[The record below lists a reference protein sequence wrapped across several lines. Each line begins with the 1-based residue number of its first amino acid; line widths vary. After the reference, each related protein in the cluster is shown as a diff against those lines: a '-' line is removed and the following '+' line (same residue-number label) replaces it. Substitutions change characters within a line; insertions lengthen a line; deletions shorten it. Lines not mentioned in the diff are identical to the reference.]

1 MTDMTFS
8 CAASG
13 AYRPRKPISIPRVSV
28 ECPRRSSRRS
38 RRYSALAVGAGVVR
52 VVINFLSVP
61 NILRIYWC
69 WRVFFG
75 ITGFCITHM
84 YYDY

>member
-1 MTDMTFS
+1 MADMRIS

-13 AYRPRKPISIPRVSV
+13 AYRPKRPISIPRVSAA
-28 ECPRRSSRRS
+28 CPRRSSRRS
-38 RRYSALAVGAGVVR
+38 RRYSALAVGVGVVR
-52 VVINFLSVP
+52 VVISFLSVP
-61 NILRIYWC
+61 NILRICRC
-69 WRVFFG
+69 WRVFFE